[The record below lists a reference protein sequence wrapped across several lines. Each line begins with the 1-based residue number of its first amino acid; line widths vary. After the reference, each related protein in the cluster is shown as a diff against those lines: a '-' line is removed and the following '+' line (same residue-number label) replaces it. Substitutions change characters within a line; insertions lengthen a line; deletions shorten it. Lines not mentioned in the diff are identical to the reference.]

1 MRQRSFDERLR
12 VAGRAAAYIV
22 VSLPFAVAYVV
33 FEVLTAIVGVLLAP
47 IRVGVPLL
55 LWAEDVVWHFASF
68 ERDLGNRLLGARIPP
83 LPAQT
88 AAVHSL
94 RGVRERISGPG
105 FARGL
110 ALTAAKL
117 PASLVAT
124 VVGIGPAVL
133 TLALL
138 AFGVEGIFAPDPNRF
153 VGPLTLEAPAGFL
166 LCVLAVPAA
175 IA

>member
-1 MRQRSFDERLR
+1 MSQRSFDERLR

-47 IRVGVPLL
+47 IRVGVSIL
-55 LWAEDVVWHFASF
+55 LWAEDVVWHFARF
-68 ERDLGNRLLGARIPP
+68 ERALGTRLLGARIPP

-117 PASLVAT
+117 PASLVAA
-124 VVGIGPAVL
+124 VVGLGP
-133 TLALL
+133 
-138 AFGVEGIFAPDPNRF
+138 G
-153 VGPLTLEAPAGFL
+153 GPPLGG
-166 LCVLAVPAA
+166 CVLGS
-175 IA
+175 